1 MVSASITNVAD
12 SLELATLDLGAK
24 AATEDVSRELLLL
37 VFVLPKKQGME
48 VCKQIHRDPSLKG
61 LPIAVLKLLNQDVA
75 SVLGLA
81 KPTDDQLTQPDPT
94 ATVAGI
100 KKLLSCKSAPA
111 PPLEGVIEVGD
122 LIIDPISYRVTR
134 AGKRATLTKLEFQL
148 LYYLAARPNRPFT
161 RHQLFNAVW
170 GGGRSSNPRVVD
182 VYIWRVRAKIE
193 PDPQHPAHLKTLIGR
208 GYQFV

>member
-1 MVSASITNVAD
+1 
-12 SLELATLDLGAK
+12 LDLGAK
-24 AATEDVSRELLLL
+24 AAAEDVSRELLLL
-37 VFVLPKKQGME
+37 VLVLPKKQGME
-48 VCKQIHRDPSLKG
+48 VCKQIHRDPSLNG
-61 LPIAVLKLLNQDVA
+61 LPIAVLKLLSQDVA

-81 KPTDDQLTQPDPT
+81 KATHDQVRLLNPT
-94 ATVAGI
+94 ATVAEI
-100 KKLLSCKSAPA
+100 KQLLSCKSTPG
-111 PPLEGVIEVGD
+111 PLEGVIEVGD

-134 AGKRATLTKLEFQL
+134 AGRPATLTKLEFKL

-170 GGGRSSNPRVVD
+170 GGRRSSNPRVVD
-182 VYIWRVRAKIE
+182 VYIWRVRMKIE